1 MGFTFVGLY
10 QSSKEISRK
19 NVPVENLGGTNDEF
33 D

>member
-10 QSSKEISRK
+10 QKLYQLVEK